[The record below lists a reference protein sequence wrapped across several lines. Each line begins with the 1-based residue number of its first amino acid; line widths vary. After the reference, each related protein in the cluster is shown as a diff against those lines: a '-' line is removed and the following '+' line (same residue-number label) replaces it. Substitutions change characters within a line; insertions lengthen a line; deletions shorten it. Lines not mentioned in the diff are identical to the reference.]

1 MSYSSDHHSTPSF
14 YYRAQHTEQEVFA
27 NGRLALV
34 LEMHKLSQACRK
46 GTHPHSLIY
55 HWNLPLY
62 MFKRKEL
69 RHGYTHVLPTRP
81 PLRSQAV
88 AFHQPWPHR
97 GGTREESPTS
107 PGMNVLLPRGAVTR
121 DKVLVRPQEAR
132 GRGGDLALLTHATSL
147 AWGAGGGGLMPNP
160 CPRTS
165 RPHRL

>member
-107 PGMNVLLPRGAVTR
+107 PGMNVLLPT
-121 DKVLVRPQEAR
+121 E
-132 GRGGDLALLTHATSL
+132 GRSHATRFWCDLKKPGAEVVIWLFSPMPL
-147 AWGAGGGGLMPNP
+147 AWHGGRVGEA
-160 CPRTS
+160 
-165 RPHRL
+165 

>member
-1 MSYSSDHHSTPSF
+1 MSYSSDYHSTPSF

-27 NGRLALV
+27 NGRLDLV

-107 PGMNVLLPRGAVTR
+107 PGMNVLLPTEGQSHETRFWCDLKKPGAEVVIWLFSR
-121 DKVLVRPQEAR
+121 
-132 GRGGDLALLTHATSL
+132 H
-147 AWGAGGGGLMPNP
+147 P
-160 CPRTS
+160 C
-165 RPHRL
+165 H